1 MAYISA
7 RQCDRCKR
15 IDENQPGDI
24 DSTTGWAELKFTYD
38 PTRWHI
44 CPNCV
49 GDYAKFIRNEAVLP
63 VKIIRRES

>member
-1 MAYISA
+1 MAFVTA

-15 IDENQPGDI
+15 IEEDKPEDM

-63 VKIIRRES
+63 VKVIRSRE